1 MLIANVIKHFLFSD
15 ITLINSFNSDNHQ
28 VSTVIEILQMRK
40 L

>member
-15 ITLINSFNSDNHQ
+15 IILINSFNSDNNQ